1 MAAKGDQMNNSRG
14 RASGSD
20 AGLFHSGGNIYE
32 IYVKGHLDPGWSD
45 WLEGLEMRLLDTGE
59 MVLFGPITDQAAL
72 MGILTKLNRLN
83 LTILS
88 VNKVSKNE

>member
-1 MAAKGDQMNNSRG
+1 MVENGNQMNGSSGN
-14 RASGSD
+14 APGSD
-20 AGLFHSGGNIYE
+20 ENHFYSGGNFYE
-32 IYVKGHLDPGWSD
+32 ICVKGHLDRCWSD

-59 MVLFGPITDQAAL
+59 MVLFGPIADQAAL

-88 VNKVSKNE
+88 VNKVSKN